1 MARAEHF
8 DAVLVGARLVFA
20 RKVQVDIRD
29 LITAEAKERLKRD
42 VEAVLIELRA
52 ALRADGI
59 RQVGP
64 AVDAI
69 RNIEGAV
76 FAFGAAIMRRQR
88 VDLGDAGHE
97 GHERRADG
105 AARSDE
111 VAVLQRIL
119 HELLCRHVNDV
130 VMAVD
135 NVSQLGLN
143 TFRNDLG
150 RIIAVQTVQ
159 LAVDQ
164 RFQVLDGVLDLRRK
178 QVMRYGADGFAHV
191 GDVVRVLHDD
201 LIGLFR
207 TKVGKFLEHLV
218 RRTEIERIFAV
229 AILKAL
235 RGQQNP
241 AIDLILR
248 VQEVDV
254 SPSRRRAFPAPRP
267 AGQRCG

>member
-1 MARAEHF
+1 MP
-8 DAVLVGARLVFA
+8 D
-20 RKVQVDIRD
+20 
-29 LITAEAKERLKRD
+29 
-42 VEAVLIELRA
+42 
-52 ALRADGI
+52 
-59 RQVGP
+59 
-64 AVDAI
+64 
-69 RNIEGAV
+69 
-76 FAFGAAIMRRQR
+76 
-88 VDLGDAGHE
+88 HE

-105 AARSDE
+105 AAGSDE
-111 VAVLQRIL
+111 VAVLQGIL
-119 HELLCRHVNDV
+119 YELLRRHVNDV

-150 RIIAVQTVQ
+150 RIIAVQAVQ

-191 GDVVRVLHDD
+191 GDVVRVLHND

-207 TKVGKFLEHLV
+207 AQVGEFLEHLV

-235 RGQQNP
+235 RGQQDP

-254 SPSRRRAFPAPRP
+254 SRRADGLFPAPRP